1 MAARTRRGKS
11 RPRGGRDLLGQAQ
24 DLIYQACE
32 TPSLKRRAALAKKAL
47 AIFPDCADA
56 YVLLAEAA
64 ASPAEA
70 LDLCRKGVEA
80 GERAIGKQSFDEDV
94 GHFWGIL
101 ETRPY
106 MRVRA
111 CLAQLLWDCHQPDEA
126 LAHWRDMLR
135 LNPNDNQGIRY
146 VLAAHLLELG
156 HDHELGALLKQHEDD
171 GRACMIW
178 TRALFAFRS
187 QGDDSNSRRLLAEAL
202 ESNPHVP
209 AYLLG
214 HKPLPR
220 ELPEYTGL
228 GEESEAM
235 SWAVANIKAWQ
246 MTNGAL
252 AWLAERIGTEKPTIL
267 H

>member
-1 MAARTRRGKS
+1 MAAKTKPEKPG
-11 RPRGGRDLLGQAQ
+11 PRGRRDLLDHAEELIDQAR
-24 DLIYQACE
+24 E

-64 ASPAEA
+64 ASPAEG
-70 LDLCRKGVEA
+70 LDLCRKAVDA
-80 GERAIGKQSFDEDV
+80 GERAIGKQAFDQDV

-106 MRVRA
+106 MRARA
-111 CLAQLLWDCHQPDEA
+111 CLAQLLWDCYQPDEA

-146 VLAAHLLELG
+146 VLASRLLELG
-156 HDHELGALLKQHEDD
+156 RDHELGVLLKEHEDD
-171 GRACMIW
+171 VRAYMIW
-178 TRALFAFRS
+178 TRALFAFRTY
-187 QGDDSNSRRLLAEAL
+187 GDNSISRRALADAL

-209 AYLLG
+209 PYLLG
-214 HKPLPR
+214 QKPLLC
-220 ELPEYTGL
+220 ELPDYTGL
-228 GEESEAM
+228 GDESEAM

-246 MTNGAL
+246 ITNGAL
-252 AWLAERIGTEKPTIL
+252 AWLAERINAETPTIL